1 MHISTHFH
9 DFSQKCTIFSH
20 DRLTMGSLGESIHK
34 FGSLNIWFT
43 TLGSK
48 MKSRGIRSGKI
59 LASWP
64 TDHDQDVHQETFC
77 LSAGTVQYYFRHSV
91 KVGDERLTHYLA
103 GVKWYLPH
111 RESTSLYGNPVRVCE
126 NRFYPGGP
134 SSFSSFKG
142 YSPDLPLLNSN

>member
-1 MHISTHFH
+1 MASYPDPFTSQICIFLHIFMILAKSAQFFH
-9 DFSQKCTIFSH
+9 ITAW
-20 DRLTMGSLGESIHK
+20 LWAV
-34 FGSLNIWFT
+34 SLNIWFT

-48 MKSRGIRSGKI
+48 MQPRGIRSGKI

-64 TDHDQDVHQETFC
+64 TDNGKDVLQETFC

-91 KVGDERLTHYLA
+91 KVGDEHVTHYLA
-103 GVKWYLPH
+103 CVRWYLPH
-111 RESTSLYGNPVRVCE
+111 RESTSLYGNPTRVCE

-134 SSFSSFKG
+134 SSFKG